1 MTETLNVVGKAE
13 EIEKLENIIIET
25 YNVIHSHDQELASK
39 WYNALFNEDGS
50 VKGDQLNEI
59 TLMILNNDVENVTTT
74 FEDEEDEVEMDDEE
88 DEVEMN
94 DDEEEVEE

>member
-25 YNVIHSHDQELASK
+25 YNVIYSHDQELASK

-74 FEDEEDEVEMDDEE
+74 FEDEEVVEMDEE
-88 DEVEMN
+88 DYE
-94 DDEEEVEE
+94 DEEEVEE